1 MLGDIHTLPLLKM
14 DPDGHYKEPTYT
26 KITIK
31 APQGKL
37 GIRLIDQIVGHDCR
51 WRITSVNDDSPLIG
65 KIRPGDFLVTIDN
78 IDVSRMNAKM
88 FESTFQKRRA
98 MARMEFLRAAV
109 LPPVVSNS
117 SSGGRR
123 IESINNRNRVMATPV
138 EVVQSN
144 DSSNTPMAAATIATR
159 RQQQSD
165 QHTIAAAT
173 HVTNRTFGQYQP
185 DLESSTVAEST
196 TVAPQSVVSTW
207 TCSKCTFI
215 NDEGSDE
222 TDKCIMCQGLR
233 DSPSILDDPTTANVS
248 ETVYSNFASSSSVS
262 SEVSKRKDPPE
273 ERLSSAH
280 TDCAHDSSDSTD
292 AAIKWTRGSSATSGG
307 DSNETGDISSNP
319 SGSYSSDRLSSLR
332 RFTTDSDTSLRFS
345 TLMHDLEEE
354 KANNEG
360 GNDRA
365 HSSMSMHDFEEGKK
379 NGGGGG
385 YRASAQGSMSH
396 LGNMSFAAWEADRK
410 HWTCEVC
417 TFKNEPRFLMCGGC
431 GMAEGCTAIEDELI
445 AKGLE
450 RMPLSKAQDFL
461 VSLYDYC
468 IYMIFHRQNAY
479 HIFLQM
485 FVLHQR

>member
-1 MLGDIHTLPLLKM
+1 M

-65 KIRPGDFLVTIDN
+65 KIHPGDFLVTIDN

-109 LPPVVSNS
+109 LPPATS
-117 SSGGRR
+117 SSGRGG
-123 IESINNRNRVMATPV
+123 RVMATPV
-138 EVVQSN
+138 EVVPS
-144 DSSNTPMAAATIATR
+144 DSSKTPIAAATIATR
-159 RQQQSD
+159 GHQQSD

-173 HVTNRTFGQYQP
+173 HVTNRTFRQYQP
-185 DLESSTVAEST
+185 DPESSTVAEST

-233 DSPSILDDPTTANVS
+233 DSPSILDDPTTANAF

-307 DSNETGDISSNP
+307 DSNETGDISSNR
-319 SGSYSSDRLSSLR
+319 SGSYNSDRLSSLR
-332 RFTTDSDTSLRFS
+332 RFTTESDTSLRFS

-365 HSSMSMHDFEEGKK
+365 HSSMSMHDLEEGKK

-445 AKGLE
+445 SKGLE

-461 VSLYDYC
+461 VSLCYC
-468 IYMIFHRQNAY
+468 IYMIFDNTPIIYSYRCSS
-479 HIFLQM
+479 
-485 FVLHQR
+485 HQR